1 MFTTIQEMV
10 YFLRTGFGSST
21 DFGSSTLS
29 IKTQGLCQG
38 NGASPAGWAV
48 VSICILNAHNHKK
61 KGHGAH
67 FTCPITK
74 LKSHIA
80 GIIYVD
86 DTDII
91 HFCMEE
97 DLGKDEVFFNLQEA
111 ITNWSKLLLATG
123 GALKPINASS
133 T

>member
-1 MFTTIQEMV
+1 MKF
-10 YFLRTGFGSST
+10 FLRTGFGDST
-21 DFGSSTLS
+21 DFASSTLL

-48 VSICILNAHNHKK
+48 VSICIISTHKK

-80 GIIYVD
+80 GIIYED
-86 DTDII
+86 NTDLV
-91 HFCMEE
+91 HFRM
-97 DLGKDEVFFNLQEA
+97 DKDQGKDESFYYLQEA
-111 ITNWSKLLLATG
+111 ITNWGELLLASG
-123 GALKPINASS
+123 GAL
-133 T
+133 

>member
-1 MFTTIQEMV
+1 M
-10 YFLRTGFGSST
+10 
-21 DFGSSTLS
+21 SSTLS

-38 NGASPAGWAV
+38 NGASPAGRTV
-48 VSICILNAHNHKK
+48 VSICILNAHKK

-74 LKSHIA
+74 LKSHIP

-86 DTDII
+86 DTDLV
-91 HFCMEE
+91 HFCT
-97 DLGKDEVFFNLQEA
+97 DKDQGKDEAFFNLEEV
-111 ITNWSKLLLATG
+111 ITNWGKLLLATG
-123 GALKPINASS
+123 GLLSLLNAFS